1 MANLEMNTDTIC
13 AISTAPGVGGIAVAR
28 VSGPRAIEIADRL
41 WHSRRRL
48 HEMPSHTCAL
58 GTVLDTRGEALD
70 SAVATVF
77 RAPASFTGDD
87 VVELGVHGSAWVQR
101 ELIMAL
107 IGAGARLAEP
117 GEFSRR
123 AFAAGKMDLAQTEA
137 VADLIAST
145 SRAAHRM
152 ALSGM
157 RGDFSKRI
165 EDMRRQLV
173 ELAALLE
180 LELDFSEEDVE
191 FASRERLTALA
202 AEVRDS
208 TARLADGFAAGQ
220 AIRTGVPVAIVG
232 ATNAGKSSI
241 LNALAGDD
249 RAIVSDIHGTTRDVV
264 EDTITVGDYTLRLSD
279 TAGFRDT
286 ADAIEAMGIE
296 RSRRALGRA
305 AIILL
310 VVDTTAPDADV
321 PWQDV
326 VSTINEAPD
335 TTLIVA
341 ANKCDL
347 SGSACVQLP
356 PEASL
361 AIVIPTSAAT
371 GAGIDSLRDALANA
385 CRSLTAH
392 TGDTLVANAR
402 HLQALRD
409 ASAAA
414 ARTVDALN
422 AGMPGDLVAQDLRA
436 CIDALASITGA
447 ISTPEIL
454 ATIFSRFC
462 IGK

>member
-58 GTVLDTRGEALD
+58 GTLLDTRGEALD

-101 ELIMAL
+101 ELILAL

-326 VSTINEAPD
+326 VSTIKEAPD
-335 TTLIVA
+335 TTLVVA

-347 SGSACVQLP
+347 TDSARVKLP
-356 PEASL
+356 PEASR

-402 HLQALRD
+402 HHQALRD

-422 AGMPGDLVAQDLRA
+422 AGIPGDLVAQDLRA

-462 IGK
+462 VGK